1 MSRAAAIAGRAR
13 GLGWLRDYAIL
24 ASCVVLFVVLAVTTP
39 AFLTQLNLTNVLDQW
54 GPTLIV
60 ACGATIV
67 VIAGGFD
74 LSAGAVFA
82 AAGLVAAAC
91 VNELGVVAGILAAL
105 AFGAIVGAINGIVT
119 TRLGVHS
126 FLVTLA
132 SAMVIRG
139 IGLAIVGG
147 SVVITSD
154 DAFRGI
160 ARNEIAGLR
169 ISVVIALVLAV
180 LVALLLRRTVFGER
194 VYAVGGSLFAARSSG
209 VRVDLVRVLAFALS
223 GTLAA
228 AAGVLAASRSSGGQI
243 GVGEGLEFTA
253 ITAVVIGGTSIAGG
267 EGAIW
272 RTAVGVLL
280 LALIGNGVN
289 LSGIDATYQ
298 QVVVGAIL
306 LVAIAADA
314 RMRRAR

>member
-1 MSRAAAIAGRAR
+1 MSRALAIAHRAR

-24 ASCVVLFVVLAVTTP
+24 AACVALFITLAVTTP
-39 AFLTQLNLTNVLDQW
+39 SFLTQLNLTNVLEQW
-54 GPTLIV
+54 APTLIV

-67 VIAGGFD
+67 IIAGGFD

-82 AAGLVAAAC
+82 AAGLIAAAC
-91 VNELGVVAGILAAL
+91 VNALGVVPGIAIAV
-105 AFGAIVGAINGIVT
+105 AFGTAVGALNGFVT
-119 TRLGVHS
+119 TRLKVHS

-132 SAMVIRG
+132 SAMIIRG

-154 DAFRGI
+154 DTFRAI
-160 ARNEIAGLR
+160 ARNEVAGLP
-169 ISVVIALVLAV
+169 ISVILALALAV
-180 LVALLLRRTVFGER
+180 AVGLVLRRTVFGER
-194 VYAVGGSLFAARSSG
+194 VHAVGGNVFAARSAG
-209 VRVDLVRVLAFALS
+209 VRVDVIRVSAFALS
-223 GTLAA
+223 GALAA
-228 AAGVLAASRSSGGQI
+228 AAGTLAASRSSGGQI

-253 ITAVVIGGTSIAGG
+253 ITAVVIGGTSIVGG

-289 LSGIDATYQ
+289 LSSIDATYQ
-298 QVVVGAIL
+298 QVVVGIIL
-306 LVAIAADA
+306 LLAIAVDA
-314 RMRRAR
+314 RTRRAR